1 MLFLCHNLT
10 APAVVAEEENDKKCD
25 KGQSDDDQKDQVESI
40 HKTSRNS
47 CELKKTWGFRRTT
60 IAKRDMAGETA
71 GIAESPGAPV
81 RRSGRQAKRT
91 DKLEEFL
98 VTVKRG
104 RGALRRSAP
113 AHLESGD
120 PPSETASEASF
131 DGNSEPK
138 MTENSS
144 PSPVRRTRGRGRG
157 RATTKARTGM
167 ADSASDDD
175 SSENEEKDTDEAH
188 EKLET
193 EDDAEDAKKEEVINE
208 LKQEELEKQDEETC
222 MEEVPAN
229 TRPSRSPLKSG
240 SKREA
245 KLKAGACDEEDEES
259 SSSSSSESDND
270 GYDPNAL
277 YCICRQK
284 HNKRLVP
291 YIKHV
296 LSLHPL

>member
-1 MLFLCHNLT
+1 MT
-10 APAVVAEEENDKKCD
+10 EEEKDKCD
-25 KGQSDDDQKDQVESI
+25 KCQSDDTLKDQVEDVEKSA
-40 HKTSRNS
+40 KNS
-47 CELKKTWGFRRTT
+47 GELKKTWRFRRTT

-71 GIAESPGAPV
+71 GVTDSPGAPV

-104 RGALRRSAP
+104 RGAARRSAP

-131 DGNSEPK
+131 DGS
-138 MTENSS
+138 TEIKVTESKA

-157 RATTKARTGM
+157 RATSMPKAEM

-175 SSENEEKDTDEAH
+175 SSDNEERATNETQ
-188 EKLET
+188 EKLVVEPG
-193 EDDAEDAKKEEVINE
+193 AEDAKEEEEEEEEIKEE
-208 LKQEELEKQDEETC
+208 KPEEIEKQNEEASQ
-222 MEEVPAN
+222 EEVPVN
-229 TRPSRSPLKSG
+229 TRPITRSPSKSG
-240 SKREA
+240 PKREA
-245 KLKAGACDEEDEES
+245 KVKPGTCEDEDES
-259 SSSSSSESDND
+259 SSSSGSDND

-284 HNKRLVP
+284 HNKRLVTCRNK
-291 YIKHV
+291 IHV
-296 LSLHPL
+296 PLMHTVM